1 MRVVDASVW
10 VGRLVPQDA
19 HYAASRRWLEACTAR
34 GGTLIAPLL
43 LLAEVAGAV
52 ARRTDSA
59 ELADRATDALLALP
73 NLRLVALDAR
83 LGETS
88 ARLAA
93 ELGLKGAD
101 ATYVAVAHL
110 LGLPLVTW
118 DQQQGERAG
127 KQVTVYRPDTD
138 RLQDLSVLHERSD
151 TTYRVR

>member
-1 MRVVDASVW
+1 VRVVDASVW
-10 VGRLVPQDA
+10 VARLVPQDL
-19 HYAASRRWLEACTAR
+19 HHAASRRWIEACTAR

-52 ARRTDSA
+52 ARRTGSA
-59 ELADRATDALLALP
+59 ELAHRATDALLALP

-83 LGETS
+83 LGRES

-118 DQQQGERAG
+118 DRQQGARAG
-127 KQVTVYRPDTD
+127 KRVTIYRPDTD
-138 RLQDLSVLHERSD
+138 RLQDLSVLHEGADRA
-151 TTYRVR
+151 YRVR